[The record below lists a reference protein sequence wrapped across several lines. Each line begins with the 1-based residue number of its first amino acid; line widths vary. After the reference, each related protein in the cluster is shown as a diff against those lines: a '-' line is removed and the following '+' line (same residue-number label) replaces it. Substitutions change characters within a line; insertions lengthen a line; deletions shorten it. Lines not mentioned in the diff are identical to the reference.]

1 MSAFCC
7 PRLRG
12 IIAVALLLALLP
24 SPSLAQDV
32 AIVSTRDTAVPDS
45 AGDSIEIVPGA
56 KYQAGGLHRT
66 LLGNGYRDL
75 WATPLRVQVLDL
87 ATFRG
92 GLRPLKESG
101 GNQTK
106 SLRFVTPDGTEY
118 VFRSV
123 AKDAVTFPPA
133 FKGTVVQSIARD
145 QVSSHFPVAG
155 LVAAPILQAA
165 GVLHVTPMLV
175 VMPDD
180 PRLGEFQ
187 SKFANRLGMIE
198 EYPTVP
204 KNAPGFAG
212 AVEIIGSDS
221 LLVLID
227 SSSGE
232 QVDAR
237 ALLAARLMDMLLNDW
252 DRHQGQWMWAR
263 MQPGPAAPWLPIARD
278 RDKALISYGGALPGM
293 ARLASPN
300 LMSFDSTYPSV
311 RGLTWNSLPFDR
323 RMLSGLDK
331 SVFDSVAATLAHK
344 VTDSVI
350 DAAVQAL
357 PVEYRSIQPLI
368 AQTLKVRRDS
378 LSVVAD
384 RFYFYLAPYVDI
396 HASDVAEQAT
406 VTRVDD
412 RFVVVQL
419 QTSDGKLTY
428 SRRFDR
434 EETREIRVY
443 LHGGNDT
450 SLVVGDV
457 HNSIPV
463 RIIGGD
469 GTNHLVDSSLVAGSA
484 RRTHLYDQDSVSG
497 INYGPDTLYDRRPWV
512 KEDGKFVPP
521 GPDYGGSLRPG
532 ASFSYGDLG
541 FLFGLGVNSVRY
553 GFRKRPYA
561 SRLGLEAQYSTEVD
575 GFRVGIAA
583 DRRRESSPLH
593 FTALAQV
600 SLLEVINFFGFG
612 NTTPGDPGAFYQA
625 RQRQWLLQPSV
636 VLDAGIAW
644 RPVLRAGAAVLDH
657 RQHPGPLHQRKP
669 AVRFWRL
676 RPGRPGVGLSLR
688 YAAAGTRPEGWLPRR
703 RERQLLPGALGRAE
717 SLW

>member
-278 RDKALISYGGALPGM
+278 RDKAFISYGGALPGM

-323 RMLSGLDK
+323 RMLSGLNK

-419 QTSDGKLTY
+419 QTSDGNA
-428 SRRFDR
+428 
-434 EETREIRVY
+434 Y
-443 LHGGNDT
+443 LFP
-450 SLVVGDV
+450 
-457 HNSIPV
+457 PV
-463 RIIGGD
+463 RPRG
-469 GTNHLVDSSLVAGSA
+469 NP
-484 RRTHLYDQDSVSG
+484 R
-497 INYGPDTLYDRRPWV
+497 DTRLPPR
-512 KEDGKFVPP
+512 GK
-521 GPDYGGSLRPG
+521 R
-532 ASFSYGDLG
+532 
-541 FLFGLGVNSVRY
+541 
-553 GFRKRPYA
+553 
-561 SRLGLEAQYSTEVD
+561 
-575 GFRVGIAA
+575 
-583 DRRRESSPLH
+583 H
-593 FTALAQV
+593 
-600 SLLEVINFFGFG
+600 
-612 NTTPGDPGAFYQA
+612 
-625 RQRQWLLQPSV
+625 
-636 VLDAGIAW
+636 
-644 RPVLRAGAAVLDH
+644 
-657 RQHPGPLHQRKP
+657 
-669 AVRFWRL
+669 
-676 RPGRPGVGLSLR
+676 
-688 YAAAGTRPEGWLPRR
+688 LPRR
-703 RERQLLPGALGRAE
+703 RRCPHQHSGSYHRRRWHQSPRRLIARSRLGTPHPPVRSGQRVRDQLRSGHPVRSAPLGEGRRQVRAARTRLRRLVPSGREFQLWRPRVPFRPGRE
-717 SLW
+717 

>member
-1 MSAFCC
+1 MTAPCC

-24 SPSLAQDV
+24 SPGLAQDV
-32 AIVSTRDTAVPDS
+32 AVVSTRDTAVPDS
-45 AGDSIEIVPGA
+45 AGDSIEIVPST

-87 ATFRG
+87 ATFGG

-204 KNAPGFAG
+204 EHAPGFAG

-252 DRHQGQWMWAR
+252 DRH
-263 MQPGPAAPWLPIARD
+263 PGPVDVGPHAAGPCRSMAPHRPRPGQGPHLLRRRPARD
-278 RDKALISYGGALPGM
+278 GAARESQPDELRQHVSECARAHLEQPPLRSPDALGSRQVCFRLGGGDPYAQGDRFGDRRGGAGPAG
-293 ARLASPN
+293 R
-300 LMSFDSTYPSV
+300 V
-311 RGLTWNSLPFDR
+311 
-323 RMLSGLDK
+323 
-331 SVFDSVAATLAHK
+331 
-344 VTDSVI
+344 
-350 DAAVQAL
+350 
-357 PVEYRSIQPLI
+357 PVDP
-368 AQTLKVRRDS
+368 
-378 LSVVAD
+378 
-384 RFYFYLAPYVDI
+384 
-396 HASDVAEQAT
+396 
-406 VTRVDD
+406 
-412 RFVVVQL
+412 
-419 QTSDGKLTY
+419 
-428 SRRFDR
+428 
-434 EETREIRVY
+434 
-443 LHGGNDT
+443 
-450 SLVVGDV
+450 
-457 HNSIPV
+457 
-463 RIIGGD
+463 
-469 GTNHLVDSSLVAGSA
+469 
-484 RRTHLYDQDSVSG
+484 
-497 INYGPDTLYDRRPWV
+497 
-512 KEDGKFVPP
+512 
-521 GPDYGGSLRPG
+521 
-532 ASFSYGDLG
+532 
-541 FLFGLGVNSVRY
+541 
-553 GFRKRPYA
+553 
-561 SRLGLEAQYSTEVD
+561 
-575 GFRVGIAA
+575 AA
-583 DRRRESSPLH
+583 DR
-593 FTALAQV
+593 ADAQ
-600 SLLEVINFFGFG
+600 
-612 NTTPGDPGAFYQA
+612 
-625 RQRQWLLQPSV
+625 
-636 VLDAGIAW
+636 
-644 RPVLRAGAAVLDH
+644 GAA
-657 RQHPGPLHQRKP
+657 
-669 AVRFWRL
+669 
-676 RPGRPGVGLSLR
+676 
-688 YAAAGTRPEGWLPRR
+688 
-703 RERQLLPGALGRAE
+703 
-717 SLW
+717 